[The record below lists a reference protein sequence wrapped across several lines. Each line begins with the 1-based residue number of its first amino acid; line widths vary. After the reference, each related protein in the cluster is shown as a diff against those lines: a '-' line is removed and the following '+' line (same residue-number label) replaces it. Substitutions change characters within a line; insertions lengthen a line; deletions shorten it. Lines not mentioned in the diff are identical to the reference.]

1 VSHTLR
7 HALLVLVAAVPA
19 LTGCGGGGG
28 GGGTEVPSLTVIA
41 APEYDG
47 VTSSGGF
54 IAFRPEISSGLTG
67 DLEDSFSPGFEMRQF
82 FAFHLGALPAGARVV
97 RAVLRLSQERVEGA
111 PYDKNGNV
119 VVDHVDYIPDP
130 GPDTYDGQNLTRD
143 IGTLSTSA
151 SLGRRSLVVT
161 EAVRADLTAGR
172 PWSQFHV
179 RFYTPVILPYIDHVN
194 DFVEFTDAEAYG
206 GGEQPTLQIFYE
218 P

>member
-7 HALLVLVAAVPA
+7 HALLVLVAGVPA

-28 GGGTEVPSLTVIA
+28 GAPETPSLTVIA

-54 IAFRPEISSGLTG
+54 IAFRPETSAGLTG
-67 DLEDSFSPGFEMRQF
+67 DLEESFHPGYKMRQI
-82 FAFHLGALPAGARVV
+82 FAFHVGALPAGARVV

-111 PYDKNGNV
+111 PYDKNGDV

-143 IGTLSTSA
+143 VGTLSSSA
-151 SLGRRSLVVT
+151 SLGRRSLDVT
-161 EAVRADLTAGR
+161 MAVRNDLSAGR
-172 PWSQFHV
+172 PWSQFRL
-179 RFYTPVILPYIDHVN
+179 RFYTPLILPYIDHAN
-194 DFVEFTDAEAYG
+194 DYVVFTDAESYG
-206 GGEQPTLQIFYE
+206 GGEKPMLQIFYE